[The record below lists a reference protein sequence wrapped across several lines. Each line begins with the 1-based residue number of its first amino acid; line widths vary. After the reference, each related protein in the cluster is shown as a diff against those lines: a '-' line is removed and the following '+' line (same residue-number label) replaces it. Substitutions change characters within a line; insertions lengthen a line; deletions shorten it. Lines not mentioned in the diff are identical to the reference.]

1 MKIRNLFAITALAA
15 SVCFATDASTGSV
28 TDATKTAPA
37 TEQTPAEQAKVAD
50 GSTSSPTGGSE
61 ATEIGKVPEPAE
73 GVAEPTVAD
82 KCLAAVEEA
91 GKSIP
96 SNAVTAKFTYGEA
109 LSNAGELLYEYE
121 KDPESPVVKTLT
133 ENCDTYVKLVA
144 AQAETQTLRNRTAEN
159 WEKRAATAR
168 SIEAI
173 QEQIN
178 QARSGKVNDLEAEK
192 AKLQDQGARLQAEM
206 QQNQEKFK
214 AEAAAQQAALRAAG
228 KREADLQKKLAAE
241 KKALAEERAKA
252 EARQAD
258 AMNKLNEL
266 QSKLIQVTKDARGII
281 LSMSDILFDVNKATL
296 KADLKT
302 SLAKVA
308 GILSVYQQFNVS
320 IEGHTDNTGSEDHNM
335 KLSQQRADNVKSF
348 LVEQGIDAGRLT
360 AKGLGMTTPIADN
373 KTKEGRQK
381 NRRVDLVIQD
391 KALQD
396 GSTSSPTD
404 GAEGKV
410 PEPAEGPAEAPAAP
424 AAEPAKK

>member
-1 MKIRNLFAITALAA
+1 MKTRNLFVISALAA
-15 SVCFATDASTGSV
+15 SVCFAAE
-28 TDATKTAPA
+28 APA
-37 TEQTPAEQAKVAD
+37 AAAAETPAPAEQVKAA
-50 GSTSSPTGGSE
+50 E
-61 ATEIGKVPEPAE
+61 APAAE
-73 GVAEPTVAD
+73 QPAAEQTVAE
-82 KCLAAVEEA
+82 KCLAAVENA
-91 GKSIP
+91 GKAIP

-109 LSNAGELLYEYE
+109 LANAGELSYALE
-121 KDPESPVVKTLT
+121 KDPESATVQTLT
-133 ENCDTYVKLVA
+133 ANCDTYVKLIA
-144 AQAETQTLRNRTAEN
+144 AQAETQALRNRTAEN

-178 QARSGKVNDLEAEK
+178 QARSGKMNDLEAEK

-206 QQNQEKFK
+206 QQNQEKFQ
-214 AEAAAQQAALRAAG
+214 AEAAAQQAALKAAS
-228 KREADLQKKLAAE
+228 KREADLQKQQADLQKQLEAE

-252 EARQAD
+252 EARQAE

-281 LSMSDILFDVNKATL
+281 LSMSDILFDVNKASL

-320 IEGHTDNTGSEDHNM
+320 IEGNTDNTGSAEHNM
-335 KLSQQRADNVKSF
+335 KLSQQRADNVKNF

-360 AKGLGMTTPIADN
+360 AKGLGMTMPIADN

-391 KALQD
+391 KALQQI
-396 GSTSSPTD
+396 
-404 GAEGKV
+404 AE
-410 PEPAEGPAEAPAAP
+410 P
-424 AAEPAKK
+424 AAEPAAPAEGAAPAASPAK

>member
-1 MKIRNLFAITALAA
+1 MKTRNLFVVTALVASACFAAEEAKAEAPAVEAPAAEAPAAEPNAVEACKASIDAA
-15 SVCFATDASTGSV
+15 SKDV
-28 TDATKTAPA
+28 PA
-37 TEQTPAEQAKVAD
+37 NAVSAKY
-50 GSTSSPTGGSE
+50 S
-61 ATEIGKVPEPAE
+61 
-73 GVAEPTVAD
+73 
-82 KCLAAVEEA
+82 LAAAKATLADLEA
-91 GKSIP
+91 AF
-96 SNAVTAKFTYGEA
+96 ND
-109 LSNAGELLYEYE
+109 
-121 KDPESPVVKTLT
+121 DPESDGVKALA
-133 ENCDTYVKLVA
+133 NKCDMTAKIA
-144 AQAETQTLRNRTAEN
+144 AVQAETQALRNHTAEN

-173 QEQIN
+173 QEQIG

-192 AKLQDQGARLQAEM
+192 AKMKDQEARLQAEM
-206 QQNQEKFK
+206 QQNQEKFQ
-214 AEAAAQQAALRAAG
+214 AEAAAKEAALKAASEREAKLQKQQAALQQQL
-228 KREADLQKKLAAE
+228 EAE

-252 EARQAD
+252 EARQAE

-320 IEGHTDNTGSEDHNM
+320 IEGNTDNTGSAEHNM
-335 KLSQQRADNVKSF
+335 KLSQQRADNVKNF

-360 AKGLGMTTPIADN
+360 AKGLGMTMPIADN

-391 KALQD
+391 KALQNAEPVAE
-396 GSTSSPTD
+396 PT
-404 GAEGKV
+404 A
-410 PEPAEGPAEAPAAP
+410 PAEGAAP

>member
-1 MKIRNLFAITALAA
+1 MKTRNLFVISALAA
-15 SVCFATDASTGSV
+15 SVCFA
-28 TDATKTAPA
+28 
-37 TEQTPAEQAKVAD
+37 AD

-61 ATEIGKVPEPAE
+61 ATEIDKVPASTEQSRSEPAE
-73 GVAEPTVAD
+73 GAAEQTVAE
-82 KCLAAVEEA
+82 KCLAAVENA
-91 GKSIP
+91 GKAIP

-109 LSNAGELLYEYE
+109 LANAGELSYALE
-121 KDPESPVVKTLT
+121 KDPESATVQTLT
-133 ENCDTYVKLVA
+133 ANCDTYVKLIA
-144 AQAETQTLRNRTAEN
+144 AQAETQALRNRTAEN

-206 QQNQEKFK
+206 QQNQEKFQ
-214 AEAAAQQAALRAAG
+214 AEAAAQQAALKAAS
-228 KREADLQKKLAAE
+228 KREADLQKQQADLQKQLEAE

-252 EARQAD
+252 EARQAE

-281 LSMSDILFDVNKATL
+281 LSMSDILFDVNKASL

-320 IEGHTDNTGSEDHNM
+320 IEGNTDNTGSAEHNM
-335 KLSQQRADNVKSF
+335 KLSQQRADNVKNF

-360 AKGLGMTTPIADN
+360 AKGLGMTMPIADN

-391 KALQD
+391 KALQQN
-396 GSTSSPTD
+396 
-404 GAEGKV
+404 AE
-410 PEPAEGPAEAPAAP
+410 P
-424 AAEPAKK
+424 AAEPAAPAEGAAPEAK

>member
-1 MKIRNLFAITALAA
+1 MKMKNLFAISAFAASFCFAAEETAPAAEAAEVAEPSAVETCKASIDAASKDIPANAIAAKYSLAAAKATLADLEIANEDDPESETTQALAA
-15 SVCFATDASTGSV
+15 KCDIY
-28 TDATKTAPA
+28 
-37 TEQTPAEQAKVAD
+37 AK
-50 GSTSSPTGGSE
+50 
-61 ATEIGKVPEPAE
+61 I
-73 GVAEPTVAD
+73 
-82 KCLAAVEEA
+82 
-91 GKSIP
+91 
-96 SNAVTAKFTYGEA
+96 
-109 LSNAGELLYEYE
+109 
-121 KDPESPVVKTLT
+121 
-133 ENCDTYVKLVA
+133 VA
-144 AQAETQTLRNRTAEN
+144 AQAETQKLRNHTAEN

-192 AKLQDQGARLQAEM
+192 AKLKDQEARLQAEM
-206 QQNQEKFK
+206 QQNQEKFQ
-214 AEAAAQQAALRAAG
+214 AEAAAKEAALKAASEREANLQKQQADLE
-228 KREADLQKKLAAE
+228 KQQADLQKQLEAE

-252 EARQAD
+252 EARQAE

-281 LSMSDILFDVNKATL
+281 LSMSDILFDVNKASL

-308 GILSVYQQFNVS
+308 GILSVYQQLNVS
-320 IEGHTDNTGSEDHNM
+320 IEGNTDNTGSAEHNM
-335 KLSQQRADNVKSF
+335 KLSQQRADNVKNF

-360 AKGLGMTTPIADN
+360 AKGLGMTMPIADN

-391 KALQD
+391 KALQQNVE
-396 GSTSSPTD
+396 PA
-404 GAEGKV
+404 AE
-410 PEPAEGPAEAPAAP
+410 PAAPAEGAAP